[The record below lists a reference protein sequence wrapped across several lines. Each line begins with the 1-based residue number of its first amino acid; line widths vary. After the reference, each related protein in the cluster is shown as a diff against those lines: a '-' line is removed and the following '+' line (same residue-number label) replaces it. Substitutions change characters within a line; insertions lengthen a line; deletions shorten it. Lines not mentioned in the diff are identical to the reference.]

1 MLKKIAFSGFI
12 LIFIF
17 IFSFFII
24 LQLQKKEYN
33 IIKESNTKQI
43 NMLITELNNKI
54 ESNINSE
61 IEKLHILS
69 KLITHDINNFP
80 QYSEIIIDNNTESF
94 IMLISHEGNIVF
106 THPLRKSF
114 VGFSILS
121 FPDIA
126 NFFIR
131 LKKTNTEQISFL
143 YVKYFDNKKLDIV
156 NKTFISIGIT
166 AKISNNNNFY
176 LIKFVPYNIFFDNV
190 LKKFKNV
197 LGESVVIYLKD
208 KPAVTKKNNIFE
220 YNIKGLKYFIVV
232 KEIHDPTARS
242 LKIHFRK
249 INFLIILLAS
259 ISFLMGTFIIFNLFA
274 SHKKLEK
281 LVEER
286 TGELSIEKERYRLF
300 FNYLPLAAIVYNLKN
315 LQISEFND
323 NATNLG
329 INMGDNL
336 NKLINN
342 EKSLQEHLAIVE
354 KEGHNSSVIYTSDKR
369 IFELH
374 TIKLTNGNKALS
386 IINDITEQKSIE
398 EKLQQAQKHEIIS
411 TITSGISHDF
421 KNTINNIQIYLS
433 LIEKDK
439 ENSQHYINTLKSIII
454 SAKEHIENLL
464 TISHQRK
471 PKTVEL
477 TSEELMKNFIQL
489 VNNYIP
495 KNIYITY
502 INLIPQ
508 SRLRIAK
515 GSIIQAFLN
524 IIINSV
530 EAIGEKEGTISIIID
545 KEQINKQSFIKITFN
560 DNGPG
565 IRNDILK
572 NIFKPFYTTKENG
585 CGLGLTLVNRVIK
598 ESGGFMNIES
608 TFGEGTIVRI
618 YLPEV

>member
-1 MLKKIAFSGFI
+1 MFKKIALSGFI

-33 IIKESNTKQI
+33 IIKESNAKQI
-43 NMLITELNNKI
+43 KMLIAELNNKI

-61 IEKLHILS
+61 VEKLHILS
-69 KLITHDINNFP
+69 KLITYDINNFP
-80 QYSEIIIDNNTESF
+80 EYSEIIIDNNTNSF
-94 IMLISHEGNIVF
+94 IMLISQEGNIVF
-106 THPLRKSF
+106 TYPFRKSF

-131 LKKTNTEQISFL
+131 LKKTNTQQISFL
-143 YVKYFDNKKLDIV
+143 NVKYFDNKNLNFV

-166 AKISNNNNFY
+166 SKLVNNNNFY
-176 LIKFVPYNIFFDNV
+176 IIKFVPYNVFFGNA
-190 LKKFKNV
+190 LKKFKNM
-197 LGESVVIYLKD
+197 LGESIVIYLKD
-208 KPAVTKKNNIFE
+208 KPAVSDNNSIFE
-220 YNIKGLKYFIVV
+220 YNIKGLKYFVV
-232 KEIHDPTARS
+232 IKGIHDSTAKS
-242 LKIHFRK
+242 LKTHFKK
-249 INFLIILLAS
+249 INFLIILLIS
-259 ISFLMGTFIIFNLFA
+259 ITFLMGAFIIFNLFA
-274 SHKKLEK
+274 SHKKLES
-281 LVEER
+281 LVNER
-286 TGELSIEKERYRLF
+286 TKELSIEKERYRLF
-300 FNYLPLAAIVYNLKN
+300 FNYLPLAAIVYDLKN
-315 LQISEFND
+315 LQISNFND
-323 NATNLG
+323 NAANLG
-329 INMGDNL
+329 ISKGKIL
-336 NKLINN
+336 NELINN
-342 EKSLQEHLAIVE
+342 EKALQEHLALVE
-354 KEGHNSSVIYTSDKR
+354 KEGYESSVIYSADKR

-374 TIKLTNGNKALS
+374 TIKLMDENKALS
-386 IINDITEQKSIE
+386 IINDITEQKAIE
-398 EKLQQAQKHEIIS
+398 EKLQQAQKHEIIN

-433 LIEKDK
+433 LIEKNK
-439 ENSQHYINTLKSIII
+439 ENSQHYINTLKSIIM

-471 PKTVEL
+471 PKTIKL

-508 SRLRIAK
+508 AKLRIAK
-515 GSIIQAFLN
+515 GSVIQAFLN

-530 EAIGEKEGTISIIID
+530 EAIGDNEGTISIIVD
-545 KEQINKQSFIKITFN
+545 KEQINKQNFVKITFN

-565 IRNDILK
+565 IKNDILK
-572 NIFKPFYTTKENG
+572 NILKPFYTTKENG
-585 CGLGLTLVNRVIK
+585 CGLGLTLVDRVIK

-608 TFGEGTIVRI
+608 NYGEGTTIRI
-618 YLPEV
+618 FLPEV